1 MSAKADKG
9 DRKREIE
16 QSPMKKKFRDS
27 AISSEEL
34 DSAIASRIELAFKE
48 HQSTLNSVVNS
59 AVRDAMDSV
68 LIPALRELREDI
80 LATNKSV
87 RELREE
93 FEAIVTKTKQ
103 TRDRV
108 DSVQAAA
115 DLTVT
120 DLKDQLERLTEKMT
134 DMEDR
139 CRRNN
144 VRLVGLPEGM
154 EGPDAAV
161 FLRANLSKW
170 IPSLRGRDIE
180 IDRAHR
186 VYDGGRGSDRPRTL
200 IFRVLRWHDQGRI
213 NHWARRGWSPGAR
226 ARRGPVIGCGV
237 DWLVIVPIAKAPPR
251 PHLLALLFSGAFP
264 YISFTFRVHLFY
276 QSNAFIL
283 YLLLKTC
290 VSIRWPLRPHSRVI
304 WKWSCKRTIF
314 DK

>member
-9 DRKREIE
+9 DRKREIV

-27 AISSEEL
+27 AISSEDL
-34 DSAIASRIELAFKE
+34 DDAIASRIELAFKE

-68 LIPALRELREDI
+68 LIPALRGLRLDI
-80 LATNKSV
+80 QVTNESV
-87 RELREE
+87 KELREE
-93 FEAIVTKTKQ
+93 FEAIVTTAKQ

-115 DLTVT
+115 RE
-120 DLKDQLERLTEKMT
+120 DQLERLTEKMT

-154 EGPDAAV
+154 EGNDAAG

-186 VYDGGRGSDRPRTL
+186 VYDGGRGSDRPHT
-200 IFRVLRWHDQGRI
+200 
-213 NHWARRGWSPGAR
+213 
-226 ARRGPVIGCGV
+226 
-237 DWLVIVPIAKAPPR
+237 
-251 PHLLALLFSGAFP
+251 HLPCTEMA
-264 YISFTFRVHLFY
+264 
-276 QSNAFIL
+276 
-283 YLLLKTC
+283 
-290 VSIRWPLRPHSRVI
+290 
-304 WKWSCKRTIF
+304 
-314 DK
+314 